1 MKGNVQ
7 VRGLKFAA
15 IASFALLV
23 VVCILVGYFFLTAE
37 VQIVDIKAQG
47 IPAQNDPE
55 AFEKIKNAVKEDT
68 FYGTLYQKPLEWG
81 NASDYVFLKYD
92 ITLRNDCLVPIDM
105 IEVQVVPQTTDILQ
119 MPDLKV
125 KSLELKSE
133 GVVSVEVL
141 ATKDTHPVREIIVT
155 YYLWGV
161 SGNVKTI
168 YGQ

>member
-1 MKGNVQ
+1 M
-7 VRGLKFAA
+7 RGLKFAA
-15 IASFALLV
+15 IASFALFV

-47 IPAQNDPE
+47 IPAQNDSVG
-55 AFEKIKNAVKEDT
+55 FETIKNSVVEDT

-81 NASDYVFLKYD
+81 DASDYVILKYD
-92 ITLRNDCLVPIDM
+92 ITLRNDCLVPLDM
-105 IEVQVVPQTTDILQ
+105 IEIQVVPQTTDILQ
-119 MPDLKV
+119 LPDLKV
-125 KSLELKSE
+125 KSLDLKSE
-133 GVVSVEVL
+133 DAFSVEIL
-141 ATKDTHPVREIIVT
+141 APKDTHSVREIIVT